1 MSDDDPPTEPVRFTI
16 VVHAGWSVD
25 PPELWELVFP
35 RCSFA
40 AGPSAARASGSGRPS
55 TMRIATR
62 GSSHGD
68 RTPRLQS

>member
-35 RCSFA
+35 RCSFC
-40 AGPSAARASGSGRPS
+40 GRPL
-55 TMRIATR
+55 R
-62 GSSHGD
+62 GACVRVGQTKYHANCYE
-68 RTPRLQS
+68 RLIPR